1 MPSSTL
7 CASSRLFELIK
18 LMAYSRRS
26 GRRILNSL
34 PGSARQRDR
43 PILLINRPSMDRKIL
58 VAVPASLSDPAG
70 QLDHRQ
76 NGGRCSADGP
86 HPGGVTPGTPLPH
99 LQCAKDRVVL
109 RAATKPSPA

>member
-1 MPSSTL
+1 
-7 CASSRLFELIK
+7 LIK

-26 GRRILNSL
+26 GRRLLNSL
-34 PGSARQRDR
+34 PGAARQRDR

-58 VAVPASLSDPAG
+58 VVVPASLSEPAG
-70 QLDHRQ
+70 QYGHRQ

-86 HPGGVTPGTPLPH
+86 HTCGVTTGTPIPH
-99 LQCAKDRVVL
+99 LQCAKARLVV